1 MVSAVKIKRGSDMK
15 VFSNILLI
23 ILSTVLFSACQKKE
37 TPPTTGSAKKLIV
50 VTTLF
55 PLYDFARTIGGD
67 KADVSLIIPPG
78 VEAHSFEPKP
88 EDAVRV
94 SKSDLFVFTNEY
106 MEPWAVKFVRGVNS
120 GNVTLVDSS
129 KGARFLKSA
138 VSGQEKEEHGGH
150 SNKGHDHAEGKDPHV
165 WLDFDNARI
174 MVDNIAAAMVARDPA
189 NKDYFIANADK
200 VKSALKK
207 LDDEFKAGLSSC
219 SQRVILH
226 GGHYTFGYLANRYG
240 LHYESASA
248 VNADAEP
255 TPAKLIALVKQVRAM
270 NLKYVFSEELLS
282 PRVSEMI
289 AKKAGVSVLML
300 HGAHNI
306 GREDYDQKA
315 TFISLMNR
323 NLTNLRTGMQCK

>member
-1 MVSAVKIKRGSDMK
+1 MRLIQ
-15 VFSNILLI
+15 NILLS
-23 ILSTVLFSACQKKE
+23 ILCLAVFSACQKKE
-37 TPPTTGSAKKLIV
+37 TPITAGSPKKLVV

-55 PLYDFARTIGGD
+55 PLYDFARIIGGD

-106 MEPWAVKFVRGVNS
+106 MEPWAVKFAGGVNS

-129 KGARFLKSA
+129 KGVRFLKSGAA
-138 VSGQEKEEHGGH
+138 VHSEGEHGGH
-150 SNKGHDHAEGKDPHV
+150 KEKGQNSGEGKDPHV

-174 MVDNIAAAMVARDPA
+174 MVDNIAVAMAAKDPA
-189 NKDYFIANADK
+189 NKDYFLANAA
-200 VKSALKK
+200 SAKTELKK
-207 LDDEFKAGLSSC
+207 LDEEFKAGLSVC
-219 SQRVILH
+219 SKRVILH

-240 LHYESASA
+240 LNYESASA

-255 TPAKLIALVKQVRAM
+255 TPAKLIALVKQVKAQ

-289 AKKAGVSVLML
+289 AREAGVSVLML

-306 GREDYDQKA
+306 SREDYEQKA

-323 NLTNLRTGMQCK
+323 NLVSLRTGLQCK

>member
-1 MVSAVKIKRGSDMK
+1 MK
-15 VFSNILLI
+15 LMLNILLFV
-23 ILSTVLFSACQKKE
+23 LSLALFTACQKKE
-37 TPPTTGSAKKLIV
+37 TLPPAGSPKKLIV

-67 KADVSLIIPPG
+67 KAEVNLIIPPG

-106 MEPWAVKFVRGVNS
+106 MEPWAVKFAGGVNS
-120 GNVTLVDSS
+120 GSVTLVDSS
-129 KGARFLKSA
+129 KGVKFLKSGA
-138 VSGQEKEEHGGH
+138 ADHGEKGHGGH
-150 SNKGHDHAEGKDPHV
+150 KDKGHDHAEGKDPHV

-174 MVDNIAAAMVARDPA
+174 MVDNISVAMAAKDPV
-189 NKDYFIANADK
+189 NKDYFLANAVL
-200 VKSALKK
+200 VKNALKK
-207 LDDEFKAGLSSC
+207 LDDEFKAGLSAC
-219 SQRVILH
+219 SKRVVLH

-240 LHYESASA
+240 LNYESASA

-289 AKKAGVSVLML
+289 AKEAGVSVLML

-306 GREDYDQKA
+306 GREDFDRK
-315 TFISLMNR
+315 TDFISLMGR
-323 NLTNLRTGMQCK
+323 NLASLRTGLECR